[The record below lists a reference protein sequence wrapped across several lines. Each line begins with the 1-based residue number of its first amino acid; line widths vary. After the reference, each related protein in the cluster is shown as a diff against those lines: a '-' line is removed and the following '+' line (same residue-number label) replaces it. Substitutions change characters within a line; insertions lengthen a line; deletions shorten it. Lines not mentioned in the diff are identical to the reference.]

1 MWTTW
6 FWASMFIHQYDSV
19 TIGIEIL
26 GRNKQNRIQQIHK
39 FFSKMCISSKMK
51 RIFCCLFFPIIIWT
65 LSKCSFL
72 SMYSHWSL
80 REMFPD
86 IGTVSLCQYSLSQDA
101 GTWFEML

>member
-26 GRNKQNRIQQIHK
+26 GRNKQNRIQQIHE

-51 RIFCCLFFPIIIWT
+51 RIFCCLFLPIT
-65 LSKCSFL
+65 FELS
-72 SMYSHWSL
+72 
-80 REMFPD
+80 
-86 IGTVSLCQYSLSQDA
+86 VSAQSCQCILT
-101 GTWFEML
+101 GL